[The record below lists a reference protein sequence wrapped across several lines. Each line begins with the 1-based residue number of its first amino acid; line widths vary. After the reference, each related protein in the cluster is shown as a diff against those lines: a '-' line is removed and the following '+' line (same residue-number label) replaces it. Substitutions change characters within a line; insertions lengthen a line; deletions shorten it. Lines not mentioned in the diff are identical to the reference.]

1 MDDLQRRFHRLDR
14 VEAPYLWNEAI
25 GRAAELELAPRR
37 AFSPGLGL
45 LAMALLLVAVAGTVA
60 VGAWLDRSTPGPKI
74 VTYDNGMLVARLGC
88 SGLTAIDA
96 RSFEQR
102 DLGAVPDACPRGMTP
117 PAWSRDGSHL
127 VYAVPR
133 DEGNVE
139 AAGIWLYESGSGDT
153 RQLMGCRENDSCD
166 FLAIDISPD
175 ASLVAYLGLGEGRGA
190 AQELIV
196 RVVDSGAELRVP
208 LSGSAGRPV
217 FSPDGDQIALAQLGG
232 KSGVYLI
239 DVSGVE
245 DGVIGEPYM
254 AHGTVEAAD
263 LTWSP
268 DGQWIAMTQ
277 TGGFGSLGDGDHP
290 PGQQQVKRSSRG
302 VVVLNAATLETRV
315 LAILQSD
322 TLGAWPTWSADSS
335 AIAYGAL
342 PIADPTRGQRFE
354 LWTVTIDR
362 GEPTRIYDSGC
373 CIDASTAPIWSPD
386 GTWIAFGVEVPGD
399 DPGSG
404 TFLIRPDGSQMQ
416 RVSRGVLDVA
426 WQPIPR
432 E

>member
-1 MDDLQRRFHRLDR
+1 MDDLRRRFHRLDR

-25 GRAAELELAPRR
+25 SRAAALELAPRR

-45 LAMALLLVAVAGTVA
+45 VATALLLMTVVGTVA

-74 VTYDNGMLVARLGC
+74 VTYDNGLLVARDGC
-88 SGLTAIDA
+88 GELIAIDPT
-96 RSFEQR
+96 SLEQR
-102 DLGAVPDACPRGMTP
+102 DLGATPGACPRTVTP

-133 DEGNVE
+133 EGGTVE

-153 RQLMGCRENDSCD
+153 RQLVGCGDNDSCD
-166 FLAIDISPD
+166 FWGIDISPD

-196 RVVDSGAELRVP
+196 RVIESGAELRVP
-208 LSGSAGRPV
+208 LTGSAGRPV

-232 KSGVYLI
+232 KSGVYLV
-239 DVSGVE
+239 DVRGVD
-245 DGVIGEPYM
+245 DGVIGEPHM

-277 TGGFGSLGDGDHP
+277 TGGLGRLGDDHP
-290 PGQQQVKRSSRG
+290 GTQQVQLSGRG
-302 VVVLNAATLETRV
+302 VVILNAATLETRV
-315 LAILQSD
+315 LA
-322 TLGAWPTWSADSS
+322 TLPAETWGAWPTWSADSS
-335 AIAYGAL
+335 AIAYGAR
-342 PIADPTRGQRFE
+342 PIDEPTRGQRFE
-354 LWTVTIDR
+354 LWTVTIDG

-373 CIDASTAPIWSPD
+373 CIDSSAAPVWSPD
-386 GTWIAFGVEVPGD
+386 GSWIAFGVGVPGD
-399 DPGSG
+399 DAGSG
-404 TFLIRPDGSQMQ
+404 TFLIRPDGSGMQ